1 MVNDSIKDDLWR
13 HFFKNPRKNYNP
25 YILRLLDYPEYII
38 FDKEIMDSHKGKWK
52 EFFKNDNP
60 VYLEIGSGSGNF
72 ADPRKQL
79 RRGGNAP
86 SGGKEKLRN

>member
-38 FDKEIMDSHKGKWK
+38 FDKEIMDHTKENGKSFLK
-52 EFFKNDNP
+52 MIILF
-60 VYLEIGSGSGNF
+60 I
-72 ADPRKQL
+72 L
-79 RRGGNAP
+79 R
-86 SGGKEKLRN
+86 